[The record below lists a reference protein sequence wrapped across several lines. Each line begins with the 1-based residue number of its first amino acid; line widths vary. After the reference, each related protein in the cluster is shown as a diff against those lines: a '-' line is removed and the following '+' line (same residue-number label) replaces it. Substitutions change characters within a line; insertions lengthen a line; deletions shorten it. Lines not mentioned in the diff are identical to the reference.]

1 MKIGIDI
8 SQIVYGTG
16 VSTYTK
22 NLVKNLLAID
32 KENEYILFGGSL
44 RRRSEL
50 NAFLDSLQVTDPEGS
65 LTRRGQSFKSRV
77 LPIPPTVT
85 DIVWNRLH
93 IFPIEWLIGKIDV
106 FHSSDWSQPPSRA
119 FKVTTVHDLVPI
131 KYPALSHPR
140 IVSAHKNRLTWV
152 KKEGDRIIVPS
163 ETTKVDLNQMGF
175 ELGMIV
181 VVPEAPDPI
190 FKPEKKNKVD
200 EVKKKYNIQGN
211 YLMAVGITPRKNT
224 KRIIEAHER
233 IKKKYGLKLVI
244 IGHPFMNI
252 KPKRGVII
260 LREVTFEELPALYSG
275 AEALVYPSLYEGFGL
290 PVLEAFACR
299 TPVVTSNLGSLKEIA
314 ESASV
319 LVDPNSVKS
328 ISNGIENAINNRDI
342 LISKGVKRVKKF
354 NWQKVAIET
363 LKIYARSK

>member
-106 FHSSDWSQPPSRA
+106 FHSSDWSQPPCSA
-119 FKVTTVHDLVPI
+119 FKVTTIHDLVPFRF
-131 KYPALSHPR
+131 PELSHPR
-140 IVSAHKNRLTWV
+140 IVSAHRVRLSWV
-152 KKEGDRIIVPS
+152 KREVDRVIVPS
-163 ETTKVDLNQMGF
+163 EATMEDLIQ
-175 ELGMIV
+175 LGIGRKKIEV
-181 VVPEAPDPI
+181 IPEAPDPI
-190 FKPEKKNKVD
+190 FKPEKQGKIEKVK
-200 EVKKKYNIQGN
+200 EKYKVRGR
-211 YLMAVGITPRKNT
+211 YVLAVGITPRKNT

-260 LREVTFEELPALYSG
+260 LGEVTFEELPALYSG

-290 PVLEAFACR
+290 PILDAFACQ
-299 TPVVTSNLGSLKEIA
+299 TPVVTSNLGSLKEVAGNAAVLVNPERVDSIA
-314 ESASV
+314 E
-319 LVDPNSVKS
+319 
-328 ISNGIENAINNRDI
+328 GIKEVINNRGEWVK
-342 LISKGVKRVKKF
+342 KGVKRVKKF
-354 NWQKVAIET
+354 GWENAAKET
-363 LKIYARSK
+363 LKIYANK